1 MELAKYLDW
10 ADETREAAAIW
21 MAAYQQK
28 AAAYYN
34 RKVRPRAFKE
44 GILPLAISFGL
55 LDAAV
60 SPPSAFFQLIIQSRA
75 ALLLYPVGPS
85 RAQLH
90 EGYPLWLPPSS

>member
-44 GILPLAISFGL
+44 GILVLRN
-55 LDAAV
+55 
-60 SPPSAFFQLIIQSRA
+60 FFKNTAERGAGKL
-75 ALLLYPVGPS
+75 
-85 RAQLH
+85 
-90 EGYPLWLPPSS
+90 